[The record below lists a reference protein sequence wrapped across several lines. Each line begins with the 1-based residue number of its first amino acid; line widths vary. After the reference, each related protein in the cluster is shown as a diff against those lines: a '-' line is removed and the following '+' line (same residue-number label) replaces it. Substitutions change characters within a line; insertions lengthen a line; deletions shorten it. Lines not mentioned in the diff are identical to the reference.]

1 MCTAVRVS
9 STQRNKRGI
18 VRVLVARACSSMF
31 CIITV
36 RTTET
41 GEPIAGPYSCL
52 QCLPLYWKNVE
63 VRQRLSR
70 CIMST
75 VGSGIV
81 QQ

>member
-1 MCTAVRVS
+1 
-9 STQRNKRGI
+9 
-18 VRVLVARACSSMF
+18 MF

-41 GEPIAGPYSCL
+41 GETIAGPYSCL

-70 CIMST
+70 CIMSS
-75 VGSGIV
+75 VGSSSSTVEFSTAFSV
-81 QQ
+81 QSRVS